1 MYTVQMYMYMYVMLL
16 QCFIGQT
23 YISCDWAEKIRQE
36 CYNSSVAEVCVSVC
50 FVCVCVCVVFFCMCM
65 CIRASRSLHMY

>member
-23 YISCDWAEKIRQE
+23 YISCDWAEKVRQE
-36 CYNSSVAEVCVSVC
+36 CYNSSVAEVCVCVGVLY
-50 FVCVCVCVVFFCMCM
+50 VCVCGGFF
-65 CIRASRSLHMY
+65 LYVHVY